1 MSCRILCIS
10 VTNSLTMLTSFALS
24 EFSGC
29 TASTNQGKY
38 SCNKAYDGITY
49 VKDNGWGVHS
59 GNSAVWAIFEL
70 AEEASM
76 NNIVLVSGQRRP
88 DSRLLSFKVTIK
100 ANNQWLIPLGLS
112 IREDAN
118 ALIGSDGTITLAHGI
133 HVLHLDFNL
142 IANAQSIRLDITKT
156 DSKNNKLVFN
166 EIIPNLFKSK

>member
-1 MSCRILCIS
+1 
-10 VTNSLTMLTSFALS
+10 MLTSFALS
-24 EFSGC
+24 EFGGC

-76 NNIVLVSGQRRP
+76 NDIVLVSGQGRP

-100 ANNQWLIPLGLS
+100 ANNQWIIPLGLS

-118 ALIGSDGTITLAHGI
+118 AQIGSDGTITLAHGI

-142 IANAQSIRLDITKT
+142 IANVQSIRLDITKT
-156 DSKNNKLVFN
+156 DSQNNKLVMN
-166 EIIPNLFKSK
+166 EIIPNLFKSKY